1 LRKKKSKTMP
11 HPPSRGHSN
20 HWQKFILLAL
30 VFLLVIVCYH
40 LYRERVL
47 LQSVYV
53 ENAKKMKETLD
64 SVSAQLQ
71 VVYQQKLRL
80 QKNLKEKIE
89 AEEQL
94 QNGMEQFKH
103 NGVQCALLRCEEE
116 NCRSEECSS
125 KSASV
130 TSGISTS
137 LFYLKYFCL
146 CISCSDSIHEL
157 ESVKQQLK
165 ELQKDFEAL
174 ENTKNNLTSQLNF
187 QKAECQ
193 EKLNNLTS
201 NIPSNVGIFLF
212 TVFDSQLPAVTHQRQ
227 LTKEQRNTCFNFRLL
242 WQLMLSALPMNSD
255 ICI

>member
-1 LRKKKSKTMP
+1 MEHFGKLMKQNEFTVIIVLGKKKSKTMP
-11 HPPSRGHSN
+11 HPPSRGHSS

-30 VFLLVIVCYH
+30 V
-40 LYRERVL
+40 ERVL

-53 ENAKKMKETLD
+53 EDAKKMKETLD

-80 QKNLKEKIE
+80 QKNLKEKVE

-116 NCRSEECSS
+116 TCRSEEYSR
-125 KSASV
+125 KSAS
-130 TSGISTS
+130 
-137 LFYLKYFCL
+137 
-146 CISCSDSIHEL
+146 HEL

-201 NIPSNVGIFLF
+201 NIPSNGK
-212 TVFDSQLPAVTHQRQ
+212 PAPSNDT
-227 LTKEQRNTCFNFRLL
+227 
-242 WQLMLSALPMNSD
+242 SATANQNAASVCDKQFSAVITFGTL
-255 ICI
+255 

>member
-1 LRKKKSKTMP
+1 MEHFGKLMKQNEFTVIIVLGKKKSKTMP
-11 HPPSRGHSN
+11 HPPSRGHSS

-30 VFLLVIVCYH
+30 V
-40 LYRERVL
+40 ERVL

-53 ENAKKMKETLD
+53 EDAKKMKETLD

-80 QKNLKEKIE
+80 QKNLKEKVE

-116 NCRSEECSS
+116 TCRSEEYSR
-125 KSASV
+125 KSAS
-130 TSGISTS
+130 
-137 LFYLKYFCL
+137 
-146 CISCSDSIHEL
+146 HEL

-193 EKLNNLTS
+193 EKLNNLTE
-201 NIPSNVGIFLF
+201 
-212 TVFDSQLPAVTHQRQ
+212 SQLPAMTHQRQ
-227 LTKEQRNTCFNFRLL
+227 LTKEQRNACFNFRLL
-242 WQLMLSALPMNSD
+242 WQLMLLALPMNSD
-255 ICI
+255 IFVIDNAASVCDKQFSAVITFGTL

>member
-11 HPPSRGHSN
+11 HPPTRGHSS
-20 HWQKFILLAL
+20 HWQKLILFAL

-53 ENAKKMKETLD
+53 EDAKKMKETLD

-80 QKNLKEKIE
+80 QKNLKEKID

-103 NGVQCALLRCEEE
+103 NNVKKKIAEAKNANANQRVSFQ
-116 NCRSEECSS
+116 R
-125 KSASV
+125 
-130 TSGISTS
+130 
-137 LFYLKYFCL
+137 
-146 CISCSDSIHEL
+146 EL
-157 ESVKQQLK
+157 ENMKQQLK

-174 ENTKNNLTSQLNF
+174 ESTKNNLATQLNF
-187 QKAECQ
+187 EKAECQ

-201 NIPSNVGIFLF
+201 NIPSN
-212 TVFDSQLPAVTHQRQ
+212 
-227 LTKEQRNTCFNFRLL
+227 KQRNGCFNFAA
-242 WQLMLSALPMNSD
+242 LSAFVAVD
-255 ICI
+255 IINITDELQYIYID

>member
-1 LRKKKSKTMP
+1 MEHFGKLMKQNEFTVIIVLGKKKSKTMP
-11 HPPSRGHSN
+11 HPPSRGHSS

-53 ENAKKMKETLD
+53 EDAKKMKETLD

-80 QKNLKEKIE
+80 QKNLKEKVE

-116 NCRSEECSS
+116 TCRSEEYSR
-125 KSASV
+125 KSAS
-130 TSGISTS
+130 
-137 LFYLKYFCL
+137 
-146 CISCSDSIHEL
+146 HEL

-193 EKLNNLTS
+193 EKE
-201 NIPSNVGIFLF
+201 
-212 TVFDSQLPAVTHQRQ
+212 SQLPAMTHQRQ
-227 LTKEQRNTCFNFRLL
+227 LTKEQRNACFNFRLL
-242 WQLMLSALPMNSD
+242 WQLMLLALPMNSD
-255 ICI
+255 IFVIDNAASVCDKQFSAVITFGTL

>member
-53 ENAKKMKETLD
+53 EDAKKMKETLD

-103 NGVQCALLRCEEE
+103 NDVKKKIAEAKNTAANQRL
-116 NCRSEECSS
+116 S
-125 KSASV
+125 
-130 TSGISTS
+130 
-137 LFYLKYFCL
+137 FQ
-146 CISCSDSIHEL
+146 HEL

-193 EKLNNLTS
+193 EKE
-201 NIPSNVGIFLF
+201 
-212 TVFDSQLPAVTHQRQ
+212 SQLPAMTHRRQ
-227 LTKEQRNTCFNFRLL
+227 LTKEQRNACFNFRLL
-242 WQLMLSALPMNSD
+242 WQLILLALPMNSD
-255 ICI
+255 IFDRYDEDEIRTHAGKPQWISSPSP

>member
-1 LRKKKSKTMP
+1 LGKKKSKTMP
-11 HPPSRGHSN
+11 HPPSRGHSS

-30 VFLLVIVCYH
+30 V
-40 LYRERVL
+40 ERVL

-53 ENAKKMKETLD
+53 EDAKKMKETLD

-116 NCRSEECSS
+116 TCRSEEYSR
-125 KSASV
+125 KSAS
-130 TSGISTS
+130 
-137 LFYLKYFCL
+137 
-146 CISCSDSIHEL
+146 HEL

-193 EKLNNLTS
+193 EKLNNLTE
-201 NIPSNVGIFLF
+201 
-212 TVFDSQLPAVTHQRQ
+212 SQLPAMTHQRH
-227 LTKEQRNTCFNFRLL
+227 LTKEQRNACFNYRLL
-242 WQLMLSALPMNSD
+242 WQLMLLELPMNSD
-255 ICI
+255 IFVIDTAASVCDKQFSAVITFGTL

>member
-1 LRKKKSKTMP
+1 MP
-11 HPPSRGHSN
+11 HPPSRGHSS

-47 LQSVYV
+47 MQSVYV
-53 ENAKKMKETLD
+53 EDAKKMKETLD

-94 QNGMEQFKH
+94 QNDVKKKLAEAKNTVANQRLSF
-103 NGVQCALLRCEEE
+103 Q
-116 NCRSEECSS
+116 
-125 KSASV
+125 
-130 TSGISTS
+130 
-137 LFYLKYFCL
+137 
-146 CISCSDSIHEL
+146 HEL

-201 NIPSNVGIFLF
+201 NIPSNGK
-212 TVFDSQLPAVTHQRQ
+212 PAPSNDT
-227 LTKEQRNTCFNFRLL
+227 
-242 WQLMLSALPMNSD
+242 SATANQST
-255 ICI
+255 

>member
-1 LRKKKSKTMP
+1 LGKKKSKTMP
-11 HPPSRGHSN
+11 HPPSRGHSS

-53 ENAKKMKETLD
+53 EDAKKMKETLD

-116 NCRSEECSS
+116 TCRSEEYSR

-130 TSGISTS
+130 ISGIT
-137 LFYLKYFCL
+137 FWEIYRK
-146 CISCSDSIHEL
+146 HEL

-201 NIPSNVGIFLF
+201 NIPSNGK
-212 TVFDSQLPAVTHQRQ
+212 PAPSNDT
-227 LTKEQRNTCFNFRLL
+227 
-242 WQLMLSALPMNSD
+242 SATDNQST
-255 ICI
+255 

>member
-1 LRKKKSKTMP
+1 MEHFGKLMKQNEFTVIIVLGKKKSKTMP
-11 HPPSRGHSN
+11 HPPSRGHSS

-53 ENAKKMKETLD
+53 EDAKKMKETLD

-80 QKNLKEKIE
+80 QKNLKEKVE

-94 QNGMEQFKH
+94 QNDVKKKLAEAKNTVANQRLSF
-103 NGVQCALLRCEEE
+103 Q
-116 NCRSEECSS
+116 
-125 KSASV
+125 
-130 TSGISTS
+130 
-137 LFYLKYFCL
+137 
-146 CISCSDSIHEL
+146 HEL

-201 NIPSNVGIFLF
+201 NIPSNGK
-212 TVFDSQLPAVTHQRQ
+212 PAPSNDT
-227 LTKEQRNTCFNFRLL
+227 
-242 WQLMLSALPMNSD
+242 SATANQST
-255 ICI
+255 